1 MENVALALL
10 LMCKCTWA
18 VALKGAP
25 CWNEPVKLSTS
36 SSDNMTWQC

>member
-10 LMCKCTWA
+10 LMCKYTQA

-25 CWNEPVKLSTS
+25 CWNEPAL
-36 SSDNMTWQC
+36 